1 MLREKFAGLKL
12 PAFNFSLAELEKK
25 GHTIFFLLAMTA
37 LSYALVGISYDVASI
52 RLLKVRAVSPVTVD
66 AIPLTAKE
74 KPPADSYAVIAQRN
88 LFGTTDKAVAEK
100 KLDTPP
106 VVEGPDIS
114 LVLEVKGTVA
124 GDGKDGF
131 AVIEER
137 GKNKQLLYKVG
148 NVVAGAKLI
157 RIMRHAV
164 VFQVGDKERTLKI
177 SQTTEGPLLASRP
190 ASPPPVATGTA
201 RSGAIV
207 INRDEVTASLKDMG
221 TMLSQAQIRPYY
233 SEGVPDG
240 FMISGIKP
248 GSIYEKIGLVEGD
261 IVQGTDDRKLTTA
274 DDLTA
279 LYNSMKSGS
288 SMTLKIKR
296 RGQQESLHYVF
307 R

>member
-1 MLREKFAGLKL
+1 M
-12 PAFNFSLAELEKK
+12 
-25 GHTIFFLLAMTA
+25 
-37 LSYALVGISYDVASI
+37 
-52 RLLKVRAVSPVTVD
+52 
-66 AIPLTAKE
+66 
-74 KPPADSYAVIAQRN
+74 
-88 LFGTTDKAVAEK
+88 AEK
-100 KLDTPP
+100 KLDTPLP
-106 VVEGPDIS
+106 VEGPDIS
-114 LVLEVKGTVA
+114 LVLEIKGTVA

-131 AVIEER
+131 AVIEEK

-177 SQTTEGPLLASRP
+177 AQTTEGPLLASRP
-190 ASPPPVATGTA
+190 ASPPPAVAARTG

-207 INRDEVTASLKDMG
+207 INRDEVTASLRDMG

-248 GSIYEKIGLVEGD
+248 GSIYEKIGLIEGD
-261 IVQGTDDRKLTTA
+261 IVQGTDDRRLTTA

-279 LYNSMKSGS
+279 LYNTMKSGS
-288 SMTLKIKR
+288 SLTLKIKR
-296 RGQQESLHYVF
+296 RGQQESIQYVF
-307 R
+307 Q